1 MAPVKRKTDLAAKN
15 TKNAKTKIAFLA
27 FLAFLAA
34 EQLREHT

>member
-1 MAPVKRKTDLAAKN
+1 MAPVKRKKDLAAKN